1 MFGESEFS
9 ILRFLAGV
17 IQMAV
22 PFCLLI
28 SLWFLIGPDKKTDQI
43 LIALGFGAILQ
54 IMALT
59 LYTMQGPK

>member
-1 MFGESEFS
+1 MFAESEFS
-9 ILRFLAGV
+9 VLRFLAGV

-28 SLWFLIGPDKKTDQI
+28 SLLFLLGPDKKTDQI
-43 LIALGFGAILQ
+43 LIALGFGTILQ
-54 IMALT
+54 LMALT